1 MRSLG
6 QFARVEELQEMLQEI
21 DVDGKKIFENLFY
34 NTLVSICEID
44 CDGIQKMCITTG
56 PFSHKISISARKI
69 IVCEHTLI
77 AKLLFVLFLFQ
88 YLRRWQC

>member
-44 CDGIQKMCITTG
+44 CDGIQKMCITTR
-56 PFSHKISISARKI
+56 PFSQKQHFRQKNR
-69 IVCEHTLI
+69 V
-77 AKLLFVLFLFQ
+77 
-88 YLRRWQC
+88 